1 MIFLSLFRKIPITRA
16 VIELNT
22 APRKYLAFTSFNVIS
37 WQCIVGPAM
46 VLFARTIGMP
56 ADRVGIL
63 ISLLPFTT
71 LLAVFM
77 VPFVTRIGPKNL
89 MLYTWFI
96 RNLIMIPIFAM
107 PFVMARYGE
116 KAGWALLIT
125 LTLGFCLA
133 RAVGAG
139 GWLPWLHEVVPYEQR
154 GLYFSAEA
162 GTVQLVNVAILLS
175 QGFFLGKSP
184 TVGQFLIIYAVGILG
199 GLLSLFWMAR
209 VPGGKGR
216 QTSIRWADFYR
227 PYGPVLKDKTY
238 LLFLIPAFLS
248 LSATNWFSSIYVL
261 YLRDVLKLSEKSI
274 LTISSLGSLFIML
287 TAPAWGRYSDRFG
300 SSPAILRAL
309 LCHALLVIPFVEFI
323 PRYPWVYYLVPVLIV
338 LITIFSAAFWTS
350 VHRAMLNMVPESQ
363 RIPYTNLW
371 TVTSG
376 LALGITPIFAGQ
388 IIYRFPWTGF
398 QICFIAS
405 GILCFISAVLCY
417 VTIKEQKDY
426 SQMPLIEFLNPK
438 TAITAVLEGFS
449 ISFGFSRNNGIDF
462 SDRLDESDSPD
473 I

>member
-1 MIFLSLFRKIPITRA
+1 MSYKTLFRKFPLTRA
-16 VIELNT
+16 VLELET
-22 APRKYLAFTSFNVIS
+22 APRKYLAFTAFNVIS

-56 ADRVGIL
+56 ADRVGVL

-89 MLYTWFI
+89 MLYTWLI
-96 RNLIMIPIFAM
+96 RNIIMIPIFAM
-107 PFVMARYGE
+107 PFVITRYGE
-116 KAGWALLIT
+116 KAGWALLIG

-175 QGFFLGKSP
+175 QGFFLGKNP
-184 TVGQFLIIYAVGILG
+184 KIGQFLIIYAVGILG
-199 GLLSLFWMAR
+199 GVLSLFWMAR
-209 VPGGKGR
+209 VPGGKGKKIPFR
-216 QTSIRWADFYR
+216 FEDFYK
-227 PYGPVLKDKTY
+227 PYSSVLSDKNF

-248 LSATNWFSSIYVL
+248 LSATNWFGSVYVL
-261 YLRDVLKLSEKSI
+261 YLRDILKLSEKNI
-274 LTISSLGSLFIML
+274 LTISSMGSLFIML
-287 TAPAWGRYSDRFG
+287 TAPAWGRYSDQFG

-309 LCHALLVIPFVEFI
+309 LCHALLVFPFIEFI
-323 PRYPWVYYLVPVLIV
+323 PRYPWVYYLVPPLIV

-350 VHRAMLNMVPESQ
+350 IHRAMLNMVPEDQ

-376 LALGITPIFAGQ
+376 LALGITPIVAGK
-388 IIYRFPWTGF
+388 IIRYYDWTGF
-398 QICFIAS
+398 QICFIVS
-405 GILCFISAVLCY
+405 GVLCLLSSVLCY
-417 VTIKEQKDY
+417 VTIKEQRPY
-426 SQMPLIEFLNPK
+426 TNIPLIEFLNPK
-438 TAITAVLEGFS
+438 TTLTAVLEGFS
-449 ISFGFSRNNGIDF
+449 ISFGLPVNTTKNNKN
-462 SDRLDESDSPD
+462 
-473 I
+473 

>member
-1 MIFLSLFRKIPITRA
+1 MHLLSLIRKIPIVRA

-77 VPFVTRIGPKNL
+77 VPLVTRIGPKNL
-89 MLYTWFI
+89 MLYTWLI
-96 RNLIMIPIFAM
+96 RNLIMLPIFAM
-107 PFVMARYGE
+107 PFVIAQFGD

-133 RAVGAG
+133 RAFGAG

-184 TVGQFLIIYAVGILG
+184 KVEQFLVIYAVGILG

-209 VPGGKGR
+209 VPGGKG
-216 QTSIRWADFYR
+216 QKAIIRWEDFYR

-238 LLFLIPAFLS
+238 LLFLFPAFLA
-248 LSATNWFSSIYVL
+248 LSATNWFSSIYIL
-261 YLRDVLKLSEKSI
+261 YLRDILKLSERSI
-274 LTISSLGSLFIML
+274 LIISSSGSLFIML
-287 TAPAWGRYSDRFG
+287 TAPAWGRYSDKFG

-323 PRYPWVYYLVPVLIV
+323 PRYPWVYYLVPILVV

-350 VHRAMLNMVPESQ
+350 IHRAMLNMVPENQ

-371 TVTSG
+371 TVASG
-376 LALGITPIFAGQ
+376 LALGITPIVAGQ
-388 IIYRFPWTGF
+388 VIYHLSWFGF
-398 QICFIAS
+398 QISFIIS
-405 GILCFISAVLCY
+405 SILCFISAILCY
-417 VTIKEQKDY
+417 VSIKEQKDY
-426 SQMPLIEFLNPK
+426 SNPPLIEFLNPK
-438 TAITAVLEGFS
+438 TALTAVIEGFS
-449 ISFGFSRNNGIDF
+449 ISFGFSQNMTKINHEENREIPEG
-462 SDRLDESDSPD
+462 
-473 I
+473 

>member
-1 MIFLSLFRKIPITRA
+1 MSYLSLLRKIPLVHA

-77 VPFVTRIGPKNL
+77 VPLVTRTGPKNL
-89 MLYTWFI
+89 MLYTWLV
-96 RNLIMIPIFAM
+96 RNLIMIPIFTM
-107 PFVMARYGE
+107 PFVITKYGD
-116 KAGWALLIT
+116 KAGWALLII

-133 RAVGAG
+133 RAIGAG

-184 TVGQFLIIYAVGILG
+184 RIGQFLVIYAVGIFG

-209 VPGGKGR
+209 VPGGKGKKR
-216 QTSIRWADFYR
+216 SIRFEDFYR
-227 PYGPVLKDKTY
+227 PYGPVFKDKTY

-248 LSATNWFSSIYVL
+248 LSATNWFGSVYVL
-261 YLRDVLKLSEKSI
+261 YMRDVLKLSEKSI
-274 LTISSLGSLFIML
+274 LTISSLGSLSIML
-287 TAPAWGRYSDRFG
+287 TAPAWGRYSDHFG

-309 LCHALLVIPFVEFI
+309 LCHGLLVIPFVEFI
-323 PRYPWVYYLVPVLIV
+323 PRYPWVYYLVPILIV

-350 VHRAMLNMVPESQ
+350 IHRAMLNMVPESE

-376 LALGITPIFAGQ
+376 LALGITPIVAGQ
-388 IIYRFPWTGF
+388 IIYRFSWTGF
-398 QICFIAS
+398 QICFIIS
-405 GILCFISAVLCY
+405 GALCFLSAILCYI
-417 VTIKEQKDY
+417 TIKEQKSY
-426 SQMPLIEFLNPK
+426 SHPPLSDFLNPK
-438 TAITAVLEGFS
+438 SAITAVLEGFS
-449 ISFGFSRNNGIDF
+449 ISFGFPQNSQKNGINKN
-462 SDRLDESDSPD
+462 
-473 I
+473 